1 MDSKLQ
7 RQKMIPVFFS
17 KEEEFRQWLENNHRI
32 ETEIFVGFY
41 KVKSGK
47 ASITWSQCVDQA
59 LCYGWID
66 SVKYTLDEESY
77 TIRFTPRKKNSI
89 WSAVNIKK
97 VQSLLEK
104 GLMKEAGLASFASRT
119 ENRSK
124 IYSFENEE
132 IKFSPELEKL
142 FKSNQVAWAYF
153 QSLPPTYRKPAAKW
167 VMCAKQEITR
177 VKRLK
182 EIIADSELGTNKWKS
197 NKYNKK

>member
-1 MDSKLQ
+1 
-7 RQKMIPVFFS
+7 MIPVFFS
-17 KEEEFRQWLENNHRI
+17 KEEEFRQWLEINHRT

-41 KVKSGK
+41 KVKSGLP
-47 ASITWSQCVDQA
+47 SITWSQSVDQA

-97 VQSLLEK
+97 VQILIEN
-104 GLMKEAGLASFASRT
+104 GQMKEAGLASFACRT
-119 ENRSK
+119 EIKSK

-132 IKFSPELEKL
+132 IRFSPELEKL
-142 FKSNQVAWAYF
+142 FQSNEVAWAYF
-153 QSLPPTYRKPAAKW
+153 QSLAPTYRKPSARW
-167 VMCAKQEITR
+167 VMSAKQEITR

-182 EIIADSELGTNKWKS
+182 ELMADSALGTNKWKH